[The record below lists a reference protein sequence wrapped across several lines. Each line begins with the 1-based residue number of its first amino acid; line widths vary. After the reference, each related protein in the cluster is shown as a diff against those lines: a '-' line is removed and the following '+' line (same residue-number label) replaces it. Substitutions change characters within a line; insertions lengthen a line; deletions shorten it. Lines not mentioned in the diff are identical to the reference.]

1 MRGYIL
7 VTCYQNNQR
16 NNNAADASE
25 MDMVVSFNGLSFP
38 ILCTWKVPSPYK
50 RAQISSYS
58 ILPVPGNVCGEWKWK
73 WSLNRV
79 KYLMVYIIPYV
90 YKSVINEIETN
101 LYIITISQQ
110 CPNNGKLGK
119 RDWFSNDNR
128 DYYISARQNYYNR
141 L

>member
-1 MRGYIL
+1 MQGAR
-7 VTCYQNNQR
+7 
-16 NNNAADASE
+16 
-25 MDMVVSFNGLSFP
+25 
-38 ILCTWKVPSPYK
+38 
-50 RAQISSYS
+50 
-58 ILPVPGNVCGEWKWK
+58 NVCGEWKWK
-73 WSLNRV
+73 WSLNLV
-79 KYLMVYIIPYV
+79 KYLMSYIVPYV